1 MRLFPGFQDIKQKG
15 GPVTQLARESV
26 CRSALKLMEKR
37 KKKGASVRVRVVCIV
52 KSRRRFVLFGGNLV
66 LENAQR

>member
-1 MRLFPGFQDIKQKG
+1 M
-15 GPVTQLARESV
+15 TQLSRESV
-26 CRSALKLMEKR
+26 CRSVVSCPKNNGKTKK
-37 KKKGASVRVRVVCIV
+37 KKKGASVKTVLLQSVRVRVVCIV

>member
-1 MRLFPGFQDIKQKG
+1 M
-15 GPVTQLARESV
+15 TQLSRESV
-26 CRSALKLMEKR
+26 CRSVVSCPKNNGKT
-37 KKKGASVRVRVVCIV
+37 KKKRFIGAVRVVSIV